1 MKAESNTE
9 RMNPMKDTVVLYSS
23 RYGSTKRYAE
33 AIAARLHCLALDT
46 KKGKEALSDYE
57 TIIFG
62 GGIYASGIRGVSLLT
77 KNFQKLRDKRL
88 FVFTVGISDPTDPS
102 RFSPML
108 EKIFSPEMRKQI
120 RFFHFRGGM
129 DYSKMSFLHRTMMK
143 MLKSMI
149 EKKPLSERTDEDEG
163 ILSTF
168 GGKVDFFDENAISPL
183 VEAVEEGSL

>member
-1 MKAESNTE
+1 MTSRSVREMSASLCRKIFSEKQTDGNK
-9 RMNPMKDTVVLYSS
+9 MCCILFPSS
-23 RYGSTKRYAE
+23 KSIYPVSYTH
-33 AIAARLHCLALDT
+33 L
-46 KKGKEALSDYE
+46 
-57 TIIFG
+57 
-62 GGIYASGIRGVSLLT
+62 GIYASGIRGVSLLT

>member
-1 MKAESNTE
+1 
-9 RMNPMKDTVVLYSS
+9 
-23 RYGSTKRYAE
+23 
-33 AIAARLHCLALDT
+33 
-46 KKGKEALSDYE
+46 
-57 TIIFG
+57 
-62 GGIYASGIRGVSLLT
+62 
-77 KNFQKLRDKRL
+77 
-88 FVFTVGISDPTDPS
+88 
-102 RFSPML
+102 ML